1 MAKVKKKPISPFQ
14 KLCGTSPAW
23 YCSSFQGS
31 WLPKERKPCFEMGCI
46 QWSFFSSGLSPV
58 EKTFYSAK
66 TPVCVCII
74 ANKGW
79 GWGACM
85 SDNTHVSGHAVNPR
99 SLRETHVPPTE
110 VSSEP
115 RVSGCR
121 WTPGSQTTVIKQGN
135 KAKDLENVWGAPQ
148 DLGPRLH
155 KLHPNGHWW
164 WHFHCTNGMWHFSEL
179 MMIEQVESERQA
191 FSSRG
196 RLAVWSSDGEM
207 NLLFDHKQ

>member
-1 MAKVKKKPISPFQ
+1 MEPPQLDIAALFRAAGFPKKENLALKW
-14 KLCGTSPAW
+14 AV
-23 YCSSFQGS
+23 SSG
-31 WLPKERKPCFEMGCI
+31 L
-46 QWSFFSSGLSPV
+46 FFSSGLSPV

-121 WTPGSQTTVIKQGN
+121 RTPGSQATVIKQGN
-135 KAKDLENVWGAPQ
+135 KAKDLENV
-148 DLGPRLH
+148 
-155 KLHPNGHWW
+155 
-164 WHFHCTNGMWHFSEL
+164 
-179 MMIEQVESERQA
+179 
-191 FSSRG
+191 
-196 RLAVWSSDGEM
+196 
-207 NLLFDHKQ
+207 